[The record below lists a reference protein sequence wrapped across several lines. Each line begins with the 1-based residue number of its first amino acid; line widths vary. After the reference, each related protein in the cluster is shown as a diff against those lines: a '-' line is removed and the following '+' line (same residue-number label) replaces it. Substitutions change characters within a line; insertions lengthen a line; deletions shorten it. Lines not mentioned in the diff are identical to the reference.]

1 LPSGPGGGSSGPGSG
16 GGPGSSGG
24 AFAAGP
30 SIDELAATDSA
41 SGTSETSSVLLVRH
55 LAPDAT
61 EAAVADAFRVFAP
74 VRVALPL
81 SSRSLKEWPC
91 FILRARGGGPL
102 FSRALLPLHGYF
114 FFPFAFTISNCLL

>member
-1 LPSGPGGGSSGPGSG
+1 LPSGPGGGSSGPGS
-16 GGPGSSGG
+16 SGG
-24 AFAAGP
+24 ASAAGP

-102 FSRALLPLHGYF
+102 FSRALLPLHGFF